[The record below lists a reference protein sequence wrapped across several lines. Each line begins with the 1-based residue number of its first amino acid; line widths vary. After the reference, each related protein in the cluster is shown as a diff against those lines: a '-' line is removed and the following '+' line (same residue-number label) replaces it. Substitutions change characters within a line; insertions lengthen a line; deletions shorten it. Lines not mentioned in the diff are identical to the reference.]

1 MRTLSKIPLLG
12 VALLAAGT
20 DAYADVTFHG
30 FGQVVMGTTFSN
42 NRSTPSVS
50 PSASYHADPT
60 FTPNS
65 NFGLQATAPLSNNI
79 SATAQILAKGEE
91 DFQPKFQW
99 AYLKYQ
105 FNDTYALKVG
115 RLQLPYYQY
124 SDYEFVGEAYPWV
137 LPPESVYF
145 SSSSFYDG
153 VNFSAQKSV
162 GDWFL
167 YMQAV
172 YGNSQFTTSST
183 SQGSQFSVTATSH
196 NIFGLTLEGDYND
209 WLNLRAAVFSTNA
222 SVVGDGT
229 AANPFTQVDNA
240 IASLNAQG
248 ATDAAKALA
257 ASNDPGMYYTA
268 SAQIT
273 RNNWLVL
280 AEYRG
285 FMPIAGASGMGSA
298 EIASEYIS
306 LGYRFGKLLPL
317 LTFGHEDSKMSANKM
332 KSSAPATAYVPEDIT
347 INGTTIPN
355 VHVPFDNFVDGLAG
369 NPALRLKDY
378 YYEFTLR
385 YDLTATVALKLDY
398 TYYQTHYK
406 ASDYYDIPQLA
417 AFGQPIPTAPPDANR
432 LLAAITF
439 SF

>member
-1 MRTLSKIPLLG
+1 MRKLSKIPLLG

-30 FGQVVMGTTFSN
+30 FGQIVMGTTFSN
-42 NRSTPSVS
+42 NRTTPSVS
-50 PSASYHADPT
+50 PSATYHADPT

-79 SATAQILAKGEE
+79 SATAQILAKGED

-105 FNDTYALKVG
+105 FNDTYSLKVG
-115 RLQLPYYQY
+115 RLQLPFYQY

-145 SSSSFYDG
+145 SSATFYDG
-153 VNFSAQKSV
+153 LNLSAQKSV
-162 GDWFL
+162 GDWFF
-167 YMQAV
+167 YMQAI
-172 YGNSQFTTSST
+172 YGNNQFTTSST
-183 SQGSQFSVTATSH
+183 IGSSQVNVTATAH
-196 NIFGLTLEGDYND
+196 NETGFALEGDYND
-209 WLNLRAAVFSTNA
+209 WLNLRAAAFYTEA
-222 SVVGDGT
+222 SVTGDGT
-229 AANPFTQVDNA
+229 FALIDTYV
-240 IASLNAQG
+240 ASLNQAG

-257 ASNDPGMYYTA
+257 ASNDPGVYYTV
-268 SAQIT
+268 SAQIN
-273 RNNWLVL
+273 RNNWLL
-280 AEYRG
+280 LTEFRG
-285 FMPIAGASGMGSA
+285 FQPIAGASGLGSA

-317 LTFGHEDSKMSANKM
+317 LTFGHQNQQLRANKM
-332 KSSAPATAYVPEDIT
+332 IDAGVPSFVVDPLTEAPT
-347 INGTTIPN
+347 
-355 VHVPFDNFVDGLAG
+355 
-369 NPALRLKDY
+369 LRLKDY
-378 YYEFTLR
+378 YYEFTTR

-398 TYYQTHYK
+398 TFYQSHWK
-406 ASDYYDIPQLA
+406 SSDY
-417 AFGQPIPTAPPDANR
+417 PTAGVTANPPDANR